1 MKKMQIIFDS
11 IVAITATFFT
21 YLFGDADVAVITLV
35 IFMLLDYFTG
45 VMIGVSEKKLS
56 SAIGFSGLA
65 KKMMIIFIL
74 IAAVQL
80 DKLQG
85 TDQWMFRTLVCYFYI
100 ANEGISLVENSGRL
114 GLPVPNKIKKVLKQL
129 KESNDEI

>member
-11 IVAITATFFT
+11 VIAIAATFFT
-21 YLFGDADVAVITLV
+21 YLFGDADIAVITLI
-35 IFMLLDYFTG
+35 IFMFLDYFTG
-45 VMIGVSEKKLS
+45 VIVGISKKELS
-56 SAIGFSGLA
+56 STIGFSGIA

-85 TDQWMFRTLVCYFYI
+85 TNQWVFRSLVCYFYI
-100 ANEGISLVENSGRL
+100 ANEGISIVENSGKI
-114 GLPVPNKIKKVLKQL
+114 GLPVPEKIKKVLEQL
-129 KESNDEI
+129 KQSK